1 MCFYGGQE
9 LSVGVYYSNENLNL
23 ICTLNASMEVK
34 EQLKG
39 SVEKGD
45 KCFLPTL
52 KVKGQP
58 YGHVFSE
65 SIKAGS

>member
-1 MCFYGGQE
+1 MYVITPNKLTTSLLLPSIINALNGCEAFLYMYGH
-9 LSVGVYYSNENLNL
+9 
-23 ICTLNASMEVK
+23 M
-34 EQLKG
+34 KG

-58 YGHVFSE
+58 YGKEFSE